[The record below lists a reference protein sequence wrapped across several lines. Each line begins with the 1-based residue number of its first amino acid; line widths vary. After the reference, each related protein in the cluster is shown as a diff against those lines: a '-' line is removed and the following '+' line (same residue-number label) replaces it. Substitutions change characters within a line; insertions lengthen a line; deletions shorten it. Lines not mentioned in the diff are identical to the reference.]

1 MQLIGII
8 FTGYQLLVF
17 ITYIYTIAGE
27 KVIGIKFDVSFFL
40 KLCYGI
46 MIVSFQIEWNV
57 FPEQF
62 ISTVPAHNPMMNN
75 SQKKEIN
82 GFSRTV

>member
-8 FTGYQLLVF
+8 LTGYQLLFF
-17 ITYIYTIAGE
+17 ITYICTIAGE

-40 KLCYGI
+40 KQCYGI

-62 ISTVPAHNPMMNN
+62 ISTVQVHNPMMNN